1 MRLNIRQCTWAEGGA
16 HGLNSWPGPLCK
28 LVGLI
33 TTQKNKS
40 MQVHKAQHK
49 LSQMF
54 TMNLR
59 TTDIISCPETHP
71 IASKVHHHCM

>member
-49 LSQMF
+49 LS
-54 TMNLR
+54 
-59 TTDIISCPETHP
+59 
-71 IASKVHHHCM
+71 